1 MDNDVMDEI
10 RATRDAF
17 AEAHGFDIRAMFA
30 TLQRMSNADPRPT
43 VKLPPRPIEVADDDS
58 AAATTAN
65 HVPAK

>member
-1 MDNDVMDEI
+1 MDKDVLEEI

-30 TLQRMSNADPRPT
+30 TLQRMSDADPRPS
-43 VKLPPRPIEVADDDS
+43 VKLPPRPVTDAEHDS
-58 AAATTAN
+58 AAPTITK